1 MGSPCNIARSSK
13 GRTTAFEAVYLGS
26 IPSLAAEFAF
36 FTSEAILFKKAKNRF
51 VDVSLETQ

>member
-26 IPSLAAEFAF
+26 IPSLAAN
-36 FTSEAILFKKAKNRF
+36 TLSLIL
-51 VDVSLETQ
+51 LI